1 VLPGMQ
7 EDLSLNF
14 SQAGALNTA
23 NALGYLLG
31 ALLTRL
37 LVQSWGNRLL
47 FNRGML
53 LTAFALC
60 LTGFV
65 QDLYLLS
72 ICRLLGGIGGAAIFI
87 CGGAL
92 ASNIAPNDPQWST
105 RCITIFFGG
114 AGVGLVLCGLLI
126 PWWMASQGSRAWPHT
141 WLAMGVVSWLM
152 LAVTY
157 MASKQI
163 DEPVSAKG
171 SADWALK
178 PLLPAFIA
186 YVGFGLGYI
195 VYMTFIIAWLKAIGA
210 SSLQMSIV
218 WSVLGLSTLLAP
230 LIWSKPIASWPNGRA
245 MSAIL
250 FVLSLGALLPVIP
263 FEPAWQTLAMQ
274 CSAALFG
281 LGMFSAPSS
290 ISALIKRTQQKPA
303 WGSAMATFTIAFA
316 ASQILAPVA
325 SGMMADWSG
334 SLRSGLALSGLIIL
348 FSASIAWFQ
357 KDQKP
362 G

>member
-1 VLPGMQ
+1 MQ

-72 ICRLLGGIGGAAIFI
+72 VCRLFGAIGGAAIFI

-126 PWWMASQGSRAWPHT
+126 PWWMASQGSRA
-141 WLAMGVVSWLM
+141 
-152 LAVTY
+152 
-157 MASKQI
+157 
-163 DEPVSAKG
+163 
-171 SADWALK
+171 
-178 PLLPAFIA
+178 
-186 YVGFGLGYI
+186 
-195 VYMTFIIAWLKAIGA
+195 
-210 SSLQMSIV
+210 
-218 WSVLGLSTLLAP
+218 
-230 LIWSKPIASWPNGRA
+230 
-245 MSAIL
+245 
-250 FVLSLGALLPVIP
+250 
-263 FEPAWQTLAMQ
+263 
-274 CSAALFG
+274 
-281 LGMFSAPSS
+281 
-290 ISALIKRTQQKPA
+290 
-303 WGSAMATFTIAFA
+303 
-316 ASQILAPVA
+316 
-325 SGMMADWSG
+325 
-334 SLRSGLALSGLIIL
+334 
-348 FSASIAWFQ
+348 
-357 KDQKP
+357 
-362 G
+362 